1 MSADYGRHADDDL
14 IKMAFKQITYFAVCL
29 LMLAVILAVEQYTD
43 FDVLIEDF
51 LYDFDKREWAVTP
64 ALHEVLSPFFY
75 EGAKRLVA
83 CIGTICVFYM
93 AISVRKKAWRKNFA
107 AVCTVLLSTMI
118 VPLSVSKLKDVT
130 NVYCPNQLEIYD
142 GQYPYVRITG
152 DYPAG
157 FKAEHRGRCFPGG
170 HVTGAFSLLSLYL
183 VFNGRK
189 KKIAVLAGVLVFGGI
204 TGGYQMLRGEHF
216 LSHNLFSLFLAAIII
231 PLINMLVIKAVS
243 ACNKLFCF
251 HAGRNKEQVS
261 GFFNK
266 KTAGWRFDWS
276 K

>member
-1 MSADYGRHADDDL
+1 MSADYGRYADDDF
-14 IKMAFKQITYFAVCL
+14 IKMTFKQITYFVVCL
-29 LMLAVILAVEQYTD
+29 LMLVLILFVEQYTD
-43 FDVLIEDF
+43 FDVWIEDF
-51 LYDFDKREWAVTP
+51 FYDFDQREWMIPP

-93 AISVRKKAWRKNFA
+93 AISVRKKTWRKNFA

-118 VPLSVSKLKDVT
+118 VPLSVSKLKDIT

-142 GQYPYVRITG
+142 RQYPYVRITE

-157 FKAEHRGRCFPGG
+157 FKAEHKGRCFPGG

-183 VFNGRK
+183 VFNDRK
-189 KKIAVLAGVLVFGGI
+189 KKIAVLAGVLAFGGI

-231 PLINMLVIKAVS
+231 PLINMLVVKAVLI
-243 ACNKLFCF
+243 CNKFFCRY
-251 HAGRNKEQVS
+251 ANNITRQ
-261 GFFNK
+261 
-266 KTAGWRFDWS
+266 
-276 K
+276 